1 MGIGSDIRAKLPLCG
16 TCVNCKLIVW
26 DDNVGDDD
34 KKKLNKFK
42 GMDGTKFYT
51 VRCSWLKAP
60 VSEPQFLDTCEGKQL
75 QKNEG

>member
-42 GMDGTKFYT
+42 SSNGTQFYT
-51 VRCSWLKAP
+51 VRCSWLKTQIIQP
-60 VSEPQFLDTCEGKQL
+60 DSLQVCEGRQE
-75 QKNEG
+75 QK

>member
-42 GMDGTKFYT
+42 SFSGTQFYT
-51 VRCSWLKAP
+51 VRCSFSKLP
-60 VSEPQFLDTCEGKQL
+60 IRQ
-75 QKNEG
+75 